1 MIYRDI
7 KLENILLDEEGHI
20 ILTDFGLS
28 RAFAADD
35 TVQRAYSFCGTIEY
49 MAPEIVKGGK
59 NGHDLVRKTNFF
71 SIPQDNS
78 LVTFLHDGFNETIA
92 CRKMK

>member
-35 TVQRAYSFCGTIEY
+35 AVQRAYSFCGTIER
-49 MAPEIVKGGK
+49 GGK
-59 NGHDLVRKTNFF
+59 NGHDLVRLF
-71 SIPQDNS
+71 SIWIIQ
-78 LVTFLHDGFNETIA
+78 
-92 CRKMK
+92 

>member
-1 MIYRDI
+1 MAQNRVIYRDI

-35 TVQRAYSFCGTIEY
+35 VNPRAYSFCGTIEY
-49 MAPEIVKGGK
+49 MAPEIVRGGK
-59 NGHDLVRKTNFF
+59 NGHDLVSFASFKKIYFEAF
-71 SIPQDNS
+71 I
-78 LVTFLHDGFNETIA
+78 FLKSTQRQ
-92 CRKMK
+92 CKLS